1 MKKVLLFLA
10 IILVSHQIVLSQ
22 TPINPSD
29 WGQIMTGYWEFDN
42 QNNISDATVGYDMS
56 ITSGVYPIMG
66 PTSSNGAV
74 RIPQGEFLKCDPNI
88 DPTTSSGTYV
98 NSYTLLFDIKVKQL
112 GRYYT
117 LFNTD
122 LGNHGHGDF
131 YIDPSGKIGSSV
143 LGYSTDAVIKA
154 NRWLRLVLSFE
165 NGSFFKAY
173 INGTLVFESTNNTV
187 DGDYAIDDPL
197 HLFTDGDYSLD
208 NEIDVAAVAIFYKA
222 LDDNDIWTL
231 GGYDIELLSEDF
243 ENGFNEFHNATGNNV
258 DFTIDTTLHHSG
270 SHCARNAYLSNN
282 NNVLIQTSNLDLTDF
297 PNAIL
302 EFWHIA
308 KTKRAKAKCYVE
320 ISTDGGSNWSVLPA
334 SAYENTSSDY
344 NNKEYFDESSYVD
357 WGFSLQRPGN
367 WAWKKEIFDLSNYSS
382 SSHVLIRFRI
392 NTPSNADT
400 NSVRI
405 GWFIDDIH
413 IFQPF
418 RQAPLNQRIVYTSE
432 STAKI
437 KWDDNGTASKWILE
451 YGPKGFTL
459 GNGIGMSVTSNYIQ
473 LSGLSDSTE
482 YDWYVSS
489 VYGDT
494 NRYYT
499 DTTGPCTFHTR
510 CQPVDVPYEET
521 FDNTSWPD
529 FPHCLTIE
537 NTNKDNFYWKLTSG
551 SYASAPNSA
560 MLSYSDYNDDD
571 DWIFTRGINLQAGIK
586 YSLTF
591 SFRKSL
597 KSGTVEK
604 LAVDW
609 GDDAYHSNMSG
620 TPLYD
625 NNNITNTDWDTVTV
639 TVTPT
644 STDVYY
650 FGFHAYSS
658 QTNARYLFID
668 DIKVDLVNK
677 TYWTGNVNNDWENS
691 GNWTNGIPN
700 DTIEAVIP
708 KITSSTQ
715 PNYPIITY
723 GQDVSAY
730 KLTVEKNASLTIDE
744 GALTVIGTTDNAG
757 STAILGK
764 GKITAKGDFTNSGNI
779 NVLKG
784 DLYIGLSNASANLNN
799 PGTFSIDI
807 GGVVNVYGNTTNSGS
822 FLIHSNSSGTGVF
835 IPNGNV
841 TGTIKV
847 QRFVHGG
854 RWNLISPS
862 TSDVTAGDL
871 MNADPNTDSWLT
883 YFVESEGPAGD
894 TTHGLGWHFIIPVNT
909 LLNTGTGYAYLPIN
923 DETLLFEGNV
933 LTTDFPYSLTYSGP
947 NYGFNLVGN
956 PYTAPVSW
964 DSIGAKWGLHNVDG
978 TIWIYNGSNYSSF
991 PSNTLRYNI
1000 AEGQGFFVRATGNNP
1015 SMTVPE
1021 AARNGNSSS
1030 FVKGEVERKEGFN
1043 YLSIK
1048 SENNGLEDNTFIYFD
1063 QKGTDEYD
1071 WGYDAE
1077 KMFGSSTAP
1086 QIFVKEGEKNLTYA
1100 FLPDLTEGS
1109 ERTVSLNYIPGVSG
1123 EQKLIF
1129 DLENFHDINIVL
1141 EDVKTG
1147 ILQDINENNI
1157 YEFTG
1162 FKTDDP
1168 ARFLLHFTRNITGI
1182 NNELHGGEVNIY
1194 SYAGNIY
1201 VKLNY
1206 DVENTTQVNIYDLT
1220 GKRLLSTTINKGET
1234 IKRLSLQDYK
1244 GYVIVKVISG
1254 SKVKTDKVFIQ

>member
-1 MKKVLLFLA
+1 MKKVLLFLV

-29 WGQIMTGYWEFDN
+29 WGQIMTGYWEFDD
-42 QNNISDATVGYDMS
+42 QNNISDATVGDDMS
-56 ITSGVYPIMG
+56 ITGGVYPIMG

-74 RIPQGEFLKCDPNI
+74 RIPQGDFLKCDPNI

-122 LGNHGHGDF
+122 LGNSGHGDF

-222 LDDNDIWTL
+222 LDNVDIWDL

-243 ENGFNEFHNATGNNV
+243 ENGFNEFQNATGNNV

-270 SHCARNAYLSNN
+270 SYCARNAYLSNN
-282 NNVLIQTSNLDLTDF
+282 DNVLLQTQKLDLTDF

-308 KTKRAKAKCYVE
+308 KTKRAKGKCYVE
-320 ISTDGGSNWSVLPA
+320 ISTDNGSNWSVLPA
-334 SAYENTSSDY
+334 STYENTASDY
-344 NNKEYFDESSYVD
+344 NNKEYFDEASYVD
-357 WGFSLQRPGN
+357 WGFSLQKPGN

-382 SSHVLIRFRI
+382 SSEVKIRFRI
-392 NTPSNADT
+392 ITSSNTDT

-418 RQAPLNQRIVYTSE
+418 KQAPLNQKTVYTSE
-432 STAKI
+432 TTAKI
-437 KWDDNGTASKWILE
+437 RWSDNGTASKWILE

-459 GNGIGMSVTSNYIQ
+459 GNGIGMSVTSSYIQ

-499 DTTGPCTFHTR
+499 DTTGPGTFRTR
-510 CQPVDVPYEET
+510 CQPANVPYEET

-639 TVTPT
+639 TVEPT
-644 STDVYY
+644 TTDVYY

-668 DIKVDLVNK
+668 DIKVDVAK
-677 TYWTGNVNNDWENS
+677 TYWTGDVNTDWENS
-691 GNWTNGIPN
+691 GNWTNGVPN
-700 DTIEAVIP
+700 DSVEAVIP
-708 KITSSTQ
+708 KITSASL
-715 PNYPIITY
+715 PNYPIIVS
-723 GQDVSAY
+723 GQEVSTY
-730 KLTVEKNASLTIDE
+730 KLTVESNASLTVDE
-744 GALTVIGTTDNAG
+744 GALTVNGTTDNSG
-757 STAILGK
+757 SFEVTGDGK
-764 GKITAKGDFTNSGNI
+764 FVFKNDFTNNGNVNI
-779 NVLKG
+779 LKG
-784 DLYIGLSNASANLNN
+784 SFSDSYNASINLNN
-799 PGTFSIDI
+799 YGTFSIAE
-807 GGVVNVYGNTTNSGS
+807 GGRVVVYGNTVNTGN
-822 FLIHSNSSGTGVF
+822 FLIHSSSYGTGLF
-835 IPNGNV
+835 IPDNI

-854 RWNLISPS
+854 RWNMISPS
-862 TSDVTAGDL
+862 TSGVTAGDL
-871 MNADPNTDSWLT
+871 MDIDPNNDSWLT

-894 TTHGLGWHFIIPVNT
+894 TTHGLGWHYITPVNT
-909 LLNTGTGYAYLPIN
+909 VLNTGTGYCYWPTN
-923 DETLLFEGNV
+923 DETLVFEGNV
-933 LTTDFPYSLTYSGP
+933 LTVDFPYSISYSGP

-956 PYTAPVSW
+956 PYTAPVRW
-964 DSIGAKWGLHNVDG
+964 DSVGEKWNLNNVDG
-978 TIWIYNGSNYSSF
+978 TIWIYNGTQYNPY
-991 PSNTLRYNI
+991 PSNTLYYNI
-1000 AEGQGFFVRATGNNP
+1000 AVGQGFFVRATGNNP
-1015 SMTVPE
+1015 AMTVPE
-1021 AARNGNSSS
+1021 AARTTNSSS
-1030 FVKGEVERKEGFN
+1030 FVKGEIERKEGFN

-1048 SENNGLEDNTFIYFD
+1048 AENNGLEDNAFIYFD

-1086 QIFVKEGEKNLTYA
+1086 QLFVKEEEMNLAYA
-1100 FLPDLTEGS
+1100 FLPDLDEGS

-1147 ILQDINENNI
+1147 ILQDINENNV

-1168 ARFLLHFTRNITGI
+1168 ARFLLHFTRNITGL
-1182 NNELHGGEVNIY
+1182 NNNKLTNEEVNIY

-1201 VKLNY
+1201 VKMNEKITDPAY
-1206 DVENTTQVNIYDLT
+1206 INVYDLT
-1220 GKRLLSTTINKGET
+1220 GKKLFSSTINKGKS
-1234 IKRLSLQDYK
+1234 IKRLYLHNYK
-1244 GYVIVKVISG
+1244 GYVIVKVICG
-1254 SKVKTDKVFIQ
+1254 ATVKTDKVFVH